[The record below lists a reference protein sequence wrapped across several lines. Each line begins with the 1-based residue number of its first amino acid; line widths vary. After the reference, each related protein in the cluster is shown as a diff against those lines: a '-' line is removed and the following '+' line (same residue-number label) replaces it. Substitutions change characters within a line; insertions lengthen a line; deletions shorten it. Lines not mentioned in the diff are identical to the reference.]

1 MTAMYIKKYQKI
13 GYQDTN
19 FLMILS
25 NDDTNTKKLNLI
37 RKVIT
42 KVIWYR
48 PKNNDYI
55 KRQKISSRIGNW
67 YY

>member
-1 MTAMYIKKYQKI
+1 MYIKKYQKI
-13 GYQDTN
+13 GRQDTN
-19 FLMILS
+19 FLIILS
-25 NDDTNTKKLNLI
+25 SDDTNTKKINLI
-37 RKVIT
+37 HKVIT

-48 PKNNDYI
+48 SKNNDYI